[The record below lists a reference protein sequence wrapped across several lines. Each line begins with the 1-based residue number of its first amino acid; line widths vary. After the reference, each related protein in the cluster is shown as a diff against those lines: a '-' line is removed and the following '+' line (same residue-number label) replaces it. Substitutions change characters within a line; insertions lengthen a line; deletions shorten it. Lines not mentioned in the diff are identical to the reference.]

1 MDYTN
6 LTDRELD
13 RLVAEKVIGGDN
25 SIGNTHR
32 DGSPCDCMPCYS
44 SDIGAAWEIIRLC
57 QSYKIG
63 EPSNEGNAFAI
74 LQISGRTAMATAS
87 TAPRAICLAALT
99 VMEKE

>member
-25 SIGNTHR
+25 SIGNTHP

-44 SDIGAAWEIIRLC
+44 SDIGAAWEIIALC

-63 EPSNEGNAFAI
+63 NPSNEGNTFAI
-74 LQISGRTAMATAS
+74 LQMNGKSALMLAD
-87 TAPRAICLAALT
+87 TAPRAICLAALLVT
-99 VMEKE
+99 EKA